1 MKTLSAIFILL
12 SLSFAQSNPPA
23 AGNVVRWDPS
33 LPGAIKESQK
43 GRVQKN
49 VRSNTVEVSA
59 MSEIRPARNF
69 VEPPMEGGY
78 DVACVVIGIQ
88 NMSKQPIHIDP
99 NLITLRIVGKREQEV
114 KRLKENQVIDR
125 AWMEPDRGTGA
136 LGGNP
141 VGGDGSATGTSHNTD
156 AALESAVMTRE
167 AVGGS
172 RRQREAAAQQTGPQ
186 TAKLKERAL
195 NAQELDPGQT
205 IQGLMFFLP
214 YGDKDQVE
222 LTIPIGDNTYVIP
235 FSGRKA
241 KK

>member
-1 MKTLSAIFILL
+1 MRTLSAIFILL
-12 SLSFAQSNPPA
+12 SLSLAQNTPPA
-23 AGNVVRWDPS
+23 AGTVVRWDAS
-33 LPGAIKESQK
+33 APGATKESQK
-43 GRVQKN
+43 GRIQKN
-49 VRSNTVEVSA
+49 VRSAVAEVSA
-59 MSEIRPARNF
+59 LAEVTPARRF
-69 VEPPMEGGY
+69 VDPPMEGGY
-78 DVACVVIGIQ
+78 EVACVVIGIQ

-99 NLITLRIVGKREQEV
+99 SQITLRVVGKREQEV

-141 VGGDGSATGTSHNTD
+141 VGGDGTATGTSHNTD

-195 NAQELDPGQT
+195 NPQELEPGQT
-205 IQGLMFFLP
+205 VQGLMFFLP

-222 LTIPIGDNTYVIP
+222 LTIPIGDTTYVIP